1 MFPKFPWPSTQTQ
14 NGKQNLLLIN
24 TGSAGKKELSR
35 SSAKFESGTGWPSFN
50 AAIET
55 ISSNDA
61 SSLQLSVAEKTDY
74 SYGMVRTE
82 VLCRQCD
89 SHLGHVFPD
98 GPPPTGLRYC
108 INSISLKFEPENN
121 STRSDTT

>member
-1 MFPKFPWPSTQTQ
+1 MIGFFVTVLSTRATLNNFILQ
-14 NGKQNLLLIN
+14 KSVYPELLVLLIAPLPDGVN
-24 TGSAGKKELSR
+24 LFFGYS

-82 VLCRQCD
+82 VLCRQVK
-89 SHLGHVFPD
+89 SRFP
-98 GPPPTGLRYC
+98 
-108 INSISLKFEPENN
+108 SL
-121 STRSDTT
+121 